1 MYGKIL
7 VGLVLLIGIT
17 SGVTDETIVGEVSA
31 MASQIGVNP
40 SVVRINE
47 HDWGSELV
55 ILLYDDAVMQAG
67 QGQQVANDLL
77 RMGQTVSM
85 NYPDR
90 KIKQVYVGVTC
101 TANNMEMPGEL
112 HQCEVYNAIG
122 SGSSFG
128 PF

>member
-40 SVVRINE
+40 TVVRINE
-47 HDWGSELV
+47 YSFGPELD
-55 ILLYDDAVMQAG
+55 ILLYDDAIMQSG

-77 RMGQTVSM
+77 RIGQTVSI
-85 NYPDR
+85 NYPER
-90 KIKQVYVGVTC
+90 KIHQVYVAVTC
-101 TANNMEMPGEL
+101 TANNIDQGEL
-112 HQCEVYNAIG
+112 HQCDVYNAIG

>member
-7 VGLVLLIGIT
+7 VGLVLLIGIA

-31 MASQIGVNP
+31 KASEIGVNP
-40 SVVRINE
+40 AVVRIAE
-47 HDWGSELV
+47 YSFGPELD
-55 ILLYDDAVMQAG
+55 ILLYDDAIMQSG

-77 RMGQTVSM
+77 RIGQTVSI
-85 NYPDR
+85 NYPER
-90 KIKQVYVGVTC
+90 KIHQVYVAVTC
-101 TANNMEMPGEL
+101 TANNIDQGEY

-128 PF
+128 PY

>member
-31 MASQIGVNP
+31 MASEIGVNP
-40 SVVRINE
+40 SVVRITE
-47 HDWGSELV
+47 YSFGPELD
-55 ILLYDDAVMQAG
+55 IFLYDDAIMQSG

-77 RMGQTVSM
+77 RIGQTVSI
-85 NYPDR
+85 NYPER
-90 KIKQVYVGVTC
+90 KIHQVYVAVTC
-101 TANNMEMPGEL
+101 TANNIDQGEV
-112 HQCEVYNAIG
+112 HQCDVYNAIG

-128 PF
+128 PY